1 MYDYEYCTNL
11 QEDCKEDL
19 ADVGHIMLMQTIYT
33 FIFYTSYVV
42 NQEEESTGTG
52 RFGDPWNA
60 YGERFVFV

>member
-33 FIFYTSYVV
+33 FIFYTFYVV

-52 RFGDPWNA
+52 RFGDP
-60 YGERFVFV
+60 